1 MYKFNQH
8 MSSYEVPLKQDLPCL
23 KYDVSC
29 YCELLLSVLPCS
41 LPDYLSTFEK
51 CLRRLARQK
60 KSLKPTSFPTEY
72 RVYIIDYRLNILFA
86 SLDPDGRIA
95 TSFSKYPCNSKT
107 MEDYY
112 YGDGEFIGGSML
124 PGDPYDN
131 TSMINFSS
139 KYGFLPVEELSMA
152 SALVFVGDHIDERRC
167 LSQFQTQVL
176 MQRYRSK
183 NFVDWKEIVKQI
195 SNDFRWL
202 K

>member
-1 MYKFNQH
+1 METGN
-8 MSSYEVPLKQDLPCL
+8 
-23 KYDVSC
+23 
-29 YCELLLSVLPCS
+29 LLEAVCS
-41 LPDYLSTFEK
+41 
-51 CLRRLARQK
+51 RR
-60 KSLKPTSFPTEY
+60 
-72 RVYIIDYRLNILFA
+72 
-86 SLDPDGRIA
+86 
-95 TSFSKYPCNSKT
+95 
-107 MEDYY
+107 
-112 YGDGEFIGGSML
+112 
-124 PGDPYDN
+124 PYDN

-183 NFVDWKEIVKQI
+183 NFVDWKEIVKQV

>member
-86 SLDPDGRIA
+86 CSTFRSVLSCSDH
-95 TSFSKYPCNSKT
+95 C
-107 MEDYY
+107 
-112 YGDGEFIGGSML
+112 GS
-124 PGDPYDN
+124 G
-131 TSMINFSS
+131 
-139 KYGFLPVEELSMA
+139 
-152 SALVFVGDHIDERRC
+152 
-167 LSQFQTQVL
+167 
-176 MQRYRSK
+176 
-183 NFVDWKEIVKQI
+183 
-195 SNDFRWL
+195 
-202 K
+202 

>member
-60 KSLKPTSFPTEY
+60 KSLKPTSFPTGY

-86 SLDPDGRIA
+86 SLDPD
-95 TSFSKYPCNSKT
+95 
-107 MEDYY
+107 
-112 YGDGEFIGGSML
+112 
-124 PGDPYDN
+124 
-131 TSMINFSS
+131 
-139 KYGFLPVEELSMA
+139 
-152 SALVFVGDHIDERRC
+152 
-167 LSQFQTQVL
+167 
-176 MQRYRSK
+176 
-183 NFVDWKEIVKQI
+183 
-195 SNDFRWL
+195 
-202 K
+202 